1 MPRRRPSRDAAAFG
15 PAAGPVGFSDAALR
29 RLEELPLLV
38 TFALVAALAMLVPAA
53 FAFLGGEAR
62 VGRAFLLW
70 SLLSLVL
77 CGIVAA
83 TGLRRRRRPA
93 REQLLSLLLA
103 FSLLPLMLALPVAAT
118 VPNTTLV
125 SAWLEMVS
133 AFTTT
138 GMTLYEPARLPDA
151 VHLWR
156 GLIGWL
162 GGLFVWVTAAAILRP
177 NALGGFELETSPMR
191 TRRMRHTRSEDAR
204 HVGER
209 LVQITRDLLPVYA
222 GLTAM
227 LALLLAAGGERPL
240 TAAVHAM
247 SVLSTSGISPVGGLQ
262 SGDSGIV
269 GEGIIALFFVF
280 ALSRVSFA
288 ARQGSA
294 IADPELRMAFSLILI
309 VSVFLFAR
317 HWAGGGGAQE
327 ADGFLDALQAFWGS
341 IFTATSFL
349 TTTGFESAYW
359 DGARQWSNLQA
370 PGLVLM
376 GLALIGGGV
385 ATTAGGIKL
394 LRVHALGD
402 HALREMERLVMPSSI
417 GGKSFAPRMLRRR
430 GAQIAWVFLMLFA
443 FSVAAL
449 TLGLCAAGT
458 EFAEGLLLSIAA
470 LSNTGPLVNVTETP
484 VDVIELTPAAKALVA
499 VGMVVGRMELL
510 AIVALLNP
518 DLWRG

>member
-1 MPRRRPSRDAAAFG
+1 MPRRRPSRDAAAFAPGVG
-15 PAAGPVGFSDAALR
+15 PAGATDAVLR
-29 RLEELPLLV
+29 RIEELPLLV
-38 TFALVAALAMLVPAA
+38 MFALVGSLAMLVPAA

-62 VGRAFLLW
+62 VGRAFLYW
-70 SLLSLVL
+70 SLLALLL
-77 CGIVAA
+77 CGIIAA

-103 FSLLPLMLALPVAAT
+103 FGVLPLLLALPVAAT

-125 SAWLEMVS
+125 GAWLEMVS

-138 GMTLYEPARLPDA
+138 GLTLYEPARLPDA

-177 NALGGFELETSPMR
+177 NALGGFELENAPMR
-191 TRRMRHTRSEDAR
+191 TRRMRHTRGEDVH

-209 LVQITRDLLPVYA
+209 LIRITRDLMPAYA
-222 GLTAM
+222 GLSVV
-227 LALLLAAGGERPL
+227 LALLLAAAGERPL
-240 TAAVHAM
+240 TAVVHAM
-247 SVLSTSGISPVGGLQ
+247 STMSTSGISPVGGLER
-262 SGDSGIV
+262 GEAGIA
-269 GEGIIALFFVF
+269 GEVIVAMFFVF

-288 ARQGSA
+288 ARSGSPR
-294 IADPELRMAFSLILI
+294 ADPELRMAVSLILL
-309 VSVFLFAR
+309 VSAFLFAR
-317 HWAGGGGAQE
+317 HWVGTSRSAG
-327 ADGFLDALQAFWGS
+327 ADGLLAAVQAFWGS

-349 TTTGFESAYW
+349 STTGFESTHW
-359 DGARQWSNLQA
+359 DSARQWSNLQA
-370 PGLVLM
+370 PGIVLM

-402 HALREMERLVMPSSI
+402 HALRELDRLVMPSSI
-417 GGKSFAPRMLRRR
+417 GGRSYAPRAFRRR

-443 FSVAAL
+443 FSIAAL
-449 TLGLCAAGT
+449 TLGLCATGA
-458 EFAEGLLLSIAA
+458 EFAEGLTLSIAA
-470 LSNTGPLVNVTETP
+470 LSNTGPLVNVTEAA
-484 VDVIELTPAAKALVA
+484 VDVIELPPAAKALIA

-510 AIVALLNP
+510 AIVALFNP